1 MQYGRKN
8 HYMIAVFK
16 IILPICML
24 VFCCFFFF
32 VISKQF
38 FFFSFNEEKKVAVNC
53 FSEESHPP
61 ATFRHQAEVINMNTS
76 KFQLITA

>member
-1 MQYGRKN
+1 MYAG
-8 HYMIAVFK
+8 F
-16 IILPICML
+16 LL
-24 VFCCFFFF
+24 FFFF
-32 VISKQF
+32 CNLQTI